1 MAVGGSAQRTVQ
13 IEFVAVDRNV
23 AGVVKEIGGHAADVR
38 SRFAAA
44 GKEAQEFGD
53 AVRRSGGQAATGLGR
68 VRTEAQAAQ
77 QNLKAAAKS
86 GRAFIAGL
94 KDVGLLGIGFS
105 TIVDLGRQ
113 AVQVLD
119 ELATEALE
127 VQQISRNLA
136 FGIDEAAVATGG
148 FVDNMTLARNA
159 NKAFA
164 LGVAEDATEFA
175 ALAGSAQKIAQAQGV
190 SAQQLVEQAVLG
202 IGRKSAARLDDLGI
216 TLNQAKAERVYA
228 ESLNKTAKELT
239 VLEKEEAFQ
248 KAALIEIAK
257 AGDRAATSI
266 DGFAVTVAKGKI
278 ELTNAKQEMLGF
290 DDTTGKVRES
300 LRGLTDEQLDRLKF
314 GEVADEASSAG
325 RELNDVLS
333 QWGVSLTDVRGV
345 ADELGVSFQEL
356 IAGQEE
362 LREVTAVEDTL
373 KGLNALN
380 EAAIKGL
387 TEQADE
393 AAFLSELGEA
403 QGENQQVVNARL
415 IESLELR
422 RDAAELQFAQ
432 TQSTKDEAAILALTR
447 KIQLAQAS
455 ATKRGGGRG
464 VSAEKR
470 LLAIGEQRVA
480 QLELLA
486 DLAEITATSAEDE
499 AEARRA
505 SFEADRAR
513 LILEREALEATRARG
528 RFARLELENKLAA
541 NAADQERLSTEQR
554 IAEQQ
559 RLNELVTEA
568 VSIETARSGAEA
580 NAAARRFELLG
591 REFEARE
598 ILRQQKEAELL
609 AQPPDGELAEIER
622 RDELA
627 QVAFDREVDRRQRAA
642 QLAEAESQ
650 RRDQLHQAELKRIAE
665 RTKAQQ
671 QALSASQG
679 FLSIGAQFGK
689 AITDAAIKDDEKRAK
704 AQLRMNGIM
713 AIATGALEVVRAA
726 ASFASFNFVQGAL
739 HTAAAALAFS
749 QGGIM
754 LSGNL
759 PGQASAGGAAAG
771 GATRQPVE
779 RESSPVGR
787 TVESVPAAD
796 QQPGPRPGESAQG
809 SGGQTVIFNIDQV
822 NGTPDETFLENVQI
836 GLKNTGFSLAAG

>member
-1 MAVGGSAQRTVQ
+1 MAVGGSAQRTVGSAQRTVQ

-541 NAADQERLSTEQR
+541 NAADQQRLSTEQR

-580 NAAARRFELLG
+580 NAA
-591 REFEARE
+591 
-598 ILRQQKEAELL
+598 
-609 AQPPDGELAEIER
+609 DGELAEIER

-689 AITDAAIKDDEKRAK
+689 TITDAAIKDDEKRAK

-739 HTAAAALAFS
+739 HTAAAALAFT

-822 NGTPDETFLENVQI
+822 NGTPCETFLENVQI